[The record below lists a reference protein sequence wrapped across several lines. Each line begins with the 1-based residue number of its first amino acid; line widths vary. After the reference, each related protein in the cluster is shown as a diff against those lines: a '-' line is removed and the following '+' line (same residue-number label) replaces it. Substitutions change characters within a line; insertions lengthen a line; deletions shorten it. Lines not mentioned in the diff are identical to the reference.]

1 MSAKKTINLLFF
13 SKENFYS
20 FKQEIIAPLYG
31 IIMAIE
37 NNYKDTKILHN
48 RPIIS
53 DVKDKRGN
61 YIIIKHKNNE
71 YSLIYHILK
80 NSFKVKV
87 GDIVKTGQVI
97 ALVGNS
103 GNTNG
108 PHIHFQVQDRFN
120 FDNAISL
127 KITFKNIKITK
138 NNSTKYKR
146 KTYIEKDYYVENNYK
161 NLVLLI

>member
-1 MSAKKTINLLFF
+1 ML
-13 SKENFYS
+13 
-20 FKQEIIAPLYG
+20 
-31 IIMAIE
+31 
-37 NNYKDTKILHN
+37 KI
-48 RPIIS
+48 S
-53 DVKDKRGN
+53 N

-103 GNTNG
+103 GNTNR

-161 NLVLLI
+161 KSSIINMTK